1 MEVRRGRQ
9 QDGSSSGRLGWE
21 RRWGCTASD
30 AWPDVTW
37 EGREP
42 FKDAA
47 MRGWSE
53 GERGGRQQDERGTE
67 DKESQG

>member
-1 MEVRRGRQ
+1 MGAAQGDSAGREGGDAQ
-9 QDGSSSGRLGWE
+9 QVMHGQTSTR
-21 RRWGCTASD
+21 
-30 AWPDVTW
+30 